1 MIKFFK
7 HIFFVNLILSLV
19 CKKLLNIRIC
29 IQVSMK
35 LFEYRGKELFDKYG
49 IAVPNGRLV
58 KDDNDFS
65 DLNFP
70 FVLKAQVPIGGRGK
84 AGGIKSADNI
94 SDAKEKF
101 TKIMGMDIKGY
112 TVRKVLAEEKVD
124 IKKELYLS
132 ITLDRSKR
140 MPLIMA
146 SGEGGMDI
154 ESVPDE
160 KIFKEWI
167 NPLVGVQSYQIRGIV
182 SKLNLEKEEGKEVAK
197 VLSKIYKLFREY
209 DCELVEINPLIIKR
223 DGGVMALDSKVNIND
238 DALYRHTD
246 LTPEVVELTPL
257 EKDAKE
263 KGIAFIQLEG
273 NIGVIANGAGLT
285 MATLDALTNYSGKGG
300 VFLDL
305 GGTDDPEKVKQAFS
319 LMKKAKPKVIF
330 LNLFGGITRCDTVAK
345 GVKEVILKE
354 GIDCPVISRIKGCN
368 EEEAKDILKDA
379 GLITGTTLQDAA
391 QKSSDLA
398 R

>member
-1 MIKFFK
+1 
-7 HIFFVNLILSLV
+7 
-19 CKKLLNIRIC
+19 
-29 IQVSMK
+29 MK
-35 LFEYRGKELFDKYG
+35 LFEYRGKELFDRYG
-49 IAVPNGRLV
+49 IPVPNGRLV
-58 KDDNDFS
+58 KNEKDFS
-65 DLNFP
+65 GLIFP

-84 AGGIKSADNI
+84 AGGIKSAENPK
-94 SDAKEKF
+94 DAKENF
-101 TKIMGMDIKGY
+101 SQIMGMDIKGY
-112 TVRKVLAEEKVD
+112 KVRKVLAEEKVN
-124 IKKELYLS
+124 IRKELYLS

-140 MPLIMA
+140 MSLIMA

-160 KIFKEWI
+160 KIFKEWV
-167 NPLVGVQSYQIRGIV
+167 NPLIGIQSFHIRGIV
-182 SKLNLEKEEGKEVAK
+182 SKLGLEKEEGKEVAK
-197 VLSKIYKLFREY
+197 VISKIYKLFREY
-209 DCELVEINPLIIKR
+209 DCELVEINPLIIKK

-238 DALYRHTD
+238 DAMYRHTD
-246 LTPEVVELTPL
+246 IEPEVVELTPL

-285 MATLDALTNYSGKGG
+285 MATLDALTHYEGKGG

-305 GGTDDPEKVKQAFS
+305 GGTDDPEKVKQAFE

-330 LNLFGGITRCDTVAK
+330 LNLFGGITRCDSVAK
-345 GVKEVILKE
+345 GVKAVITKE
-354 GIDCPVISRIKGCN
+354 GIDCPVITRIKGCN
-368 EEEAKDILKDA
+368 EEQAKDILKDA

>member
-1 MIKFFK
+1 
-7 HIFFVNLILSLV
+7 
-19 CKKLLNIRIC
+19 
-29 IQVSMK
+29 MK
-35 LFEYRGKELFDKYG
+35 LFEYRGKELFNKYG

-58 KDDNDFS
+58 KDENDFS

-84 AGGIKSADNI
+84 AGGIKSAENLNEAKDNF
-94 SDAKEKF
+94 S
-101 TKIMGMDIKGY
+101 KIMGMDIRGY

-140 MPLIMA
+140 MSLIMA
-146 SGEGGMDI
+146 SSEGGMDI

-167 NPLVGVQSYQIRGIV
+167 NPLIGIQSFHIRGIV
-182 SKLNLEKEEGKEVAK
+182 SRLKLEKEEGKEVAK
-197 VLSKIYKLFREY
+197 VISKIYKLFREY
-209 DCELVEINPLIIKR
+209 DCELVEINPLIIKK
-223 DGGVMALDSKVNIND
+223 DGKVMALDSKVNIND
-238 DALYRHTD
+238 DATYRHPD
-246 LTPEVVELTPL
+246 IEPEVVELTPL
-257 EKDAKE
+257 EKEAKE
-263 KGIAFIQLEG
+263 KGIAFIQLDG

-305 GGTDDPEKVKQAFS
+305 GGTDDPEKVKQAFE

-330 LNLFGGITRCDTVAK
+330 LNLFGGITRCDTVAR
-345 GVKEVILKE
+345 GVKEVITKE
-354 GIDCPVISRIKGCN
+354 GIDCPVITRIKGCN
-368 EEEAKDILKDA
+368 EDQAKDILKDA

>member
-1 MIKFFK
+1 
-7 HIFFVNLILSLV
+7 
-19 CKKLLNIRIC
+19 
-29 IQVSMK
+29 MK

-49 IAVPNGRLV
+49 ISVPKGRLV
-58 KDDNDFS
+58 KDNNDFS
-65 DLNFP
+65 GLNFP

-84 AGGIKSADNI
+84 AGGIKSAENLN
-94 SDAKEKF
+94 DAKEKF
-101 TKIMGMDIKGY
+101 SKIMGMDIKGY

-160 KIFKEWI
+160 KIFKEWV
-167 NPLVGVQSYQIRGIV
+167 NPLIGIQSYQIRGIV
-182 SKLNLEKEEGKEVAK
+182 TKLKLEKEEGKEVTK
-197 VLSKIYKLFREY
+197 VLINIYKLFREY
-209 DCELVEINPLIIKR
+209 DCELVEINPLIIKK

-238 DALYRHTD
+238 DALFRHTD
-246 LTPEVVELTPL
+246 LEPEVVELTPL

-263 KGIAFIQLEG
+263 KGIAFIQLDG

-345 GVKEVILKE
+345 GVKEVITKE

-368 EEEAKDILKDA
+368 EDEAKDILKDA

-391 QKSSDLA
+391 QKSSDMA

>member
-1 MIKFFK
+1 
-7 HIFFVNLILSLV
+7 
-19 CKKLLNIRIC
+19 
-29 IQVSMK
+29 MK

-49 IAVPNGRLV
+49 ISVPKGRLV
-58 KDDNDFS
+58 KNEKDFS
-65 DLNFP
+65 GLNFP

-84 AGGIKSADNI
+84 AGGIKSVENLK
-94 SDAKEKF
+94 DAKEKLSQ
-101 TKIMGMDIKGY
+101 IMGMDIRGY

-154 ESVPDE
+154 EGVPDE
-160 KIFKEWI
+160 KIFKEWV
-167 NPLVGVQSYQIRGIV
+167 NPLIGIQSFHIRGIV
-182 SKLNLEKEEGKEVAK
+182 SKLNLDKEEEKEVAK
-197 VLSKIYKLFREY
+197 VISKIYKLFREY
-209 DCELVEINPLIIKR
+209 DCELVEINPLIIKK

-238 DALYRHTD
+238 DAMYRHPD
-246 LTPEVVELTPL
+246 IEPEVVELTPL
-257 EKDAKE
+257 EKDAKD

-305 GGTDDPEKVKQAFS
+305 GGTDDPEKVKQAFE

-345 GVKEVILKE
+345 GVKEVITKE
-354 GIDCPVISRIKGCN
+354 GIDCPVVTRIKGCN
-368 EEEAKDILKDA
+368 EDIAKDILKDA

>member
-1 MIKFFK
+1 M
-7 HIFFVNLILSLV
+7 
-19 CKKLLNIRIC
+19 
-29 IQVSMK
+29 
-35 LFEYRGKELFDKYG
+35 
-49 IAVPNGRLV
+49 
-58 KDDNDFS
+58 
-65 DLNFP
+65 NFP
-70 FVLKAQVPIGGRGK
+70 FVLKAQIPIGGRGK
-84 AGGIKSADNI
+84 AGGIKPAENLK
-94 SDAKEKF
+94 DAKEKLSQ
-101 TKIMGMDIKGY
+101 IMGMDISGY

-124 IKKELYLS
+124 IKNELYLS

-146 SGEGGMDI
+146 SSEGGMDI

-160 KIFKEWI
+160 KIFKEWV
-167 NPLVGVQSYQIRGIV
+167 NPLIGIQPFHIRGIV
-182 SKLNLEKEEGKEVAK
+182 SKLKVEKEEGKEVAK
-197 VLSKIYKLFREY
+197 VISKIYKLFREY
-209 DCELVEINPLIIKR
+209 DCELVEINPLIIKKEG
-223 DGGVMALDSKVNIND
+223 DVMALDSKVNIND
-238 DALYRHTD
+238 DAMYRHPD
-246 LTPEVVELTPL
+246 IEPEIVELTPL
-257 EKDAKE
+257 EKDAKD

-285 MATLDALTNYSGKGG
+285 MATLDALTNYEGKGG

-305 GGTDDPEKVKQAFS
+305 GGTDDPEKVKQAFE

-345 GVKEVILKE
+345 GVKEVITKE
-354 GIDCPVISRIKGCN
+354 GIDCPVITRIKGCN
-368 EEEAKDILKDA
+368 EDQAKDILKDA

>member
-1 MIKFFK
+1 
-7 HIFFVNLILSLV
+7 
-19 CKKLLNIRIC
+19 
-29 IQVSMK
+29 MK

-58 KDDNDFS
+58 KDKNDFS
-65 DLNFP
+65 GLNFP

-84 AGGIKSADNI
+84 AGGIKSADNLN
-94 SDAKEKF
+94 DAKDKF
-101 TKIMGMDIKGY
+101 SQIMGMDIKGY
-112 TVRKVLAEEKVD
+112 EVRKVLAEEKVD
-124 IKKELYLS
+124 IKNEMYLS

-154 ESVPDE
+154 EGVPDE
-160 KIFKEWI
+160 KIFKEWV
-167 NPLVGVQSYQIRGIV
+167 NPLIGIQPFHIRGIV
-182 SKLNLEKEEGKEVAK
+182 SKLKLEKEEGKGVAK
-197 VLSKIYKLFREY
+197 VISQIYKLFREY
-209 DCELVEINPLIIKR
+209 DCELVEINPLIIKK

-238 DALYRHTD
+238 DALFRHPD
-246 LTPEVVELTPL
+246 IEPEVVELTPL

-263 KGIAFIQLEG
+263 KGIAFIQLDG

-285 MATLDALTNYSGKGG
+285 MATLDALTHYSGKGG

-305 GGTDDPEKVKQAFS
+305 GGTDDPEKVKQAFE

-330 LNLFGGITRCDTVAK
+330 LNLFGGITRCDSVAK
-345 GVKEVILKE
+345 GIKAVITKE
-354 GIDCPVISRIKGCN
+354 GIDCPVVTRIKGCN
-368 EEEAKDILKDA
+368 EDQAKDILKDA

-398 R
+398 RR

>member
-1 MIKFFK
+1 
-7 HIFFVNLILSLV
+7 
-19 CKKLLNIRIC
+19 
-29 IQVSMK
+29 MK

-49 IAVPNGRLV
+49 ISVPKGKLV
-58 KDDNDFS
+58 KNEKDFS
-65 DLNFP
+65 GLNLP

-84 AGGIKSADNI
+84 AGGIKSAEGAD
-94 SDAKEKF
+94 DAKK
-101 TKIMGMDIKGY
+101 KLSQIMGMDIRGY
-112 TVRKVLAEEKVD
+112 EVRKVLAEEKVD

-160 KIFKEWI
+160 KIFKEWV
-167 NPLVGVQSYQIRGIV
+167 NPLIGIQSFHIRGIV
-182 SKLNLEKEEGKEVAK
+182 PKLKLEKEEGKEVAK
-197 VLSKIYKLFREY
+197 VISKIYKLFRDY
-209 DCELVEINPLIIKR
+209 DCELVEINPLIISK
-223 DGGVMALDSKVNIND
+223 DGSVIALDSKVTIND
-238 DALYRHTD
+238 DAMYRHTD
-246 LTPEVVELTPL
+246 IEPELVELTPL
-257 EKDAKE
+257 EKDAKD

-285 MATLDALTNYSGKGG
+285 MATLDALTHYQGKGG

-305 GGTDDPEKVKQAFS
+305 GGTDDPEKVKQAFE

-345 GVKEVILKE
+345 GVKEVITKE
-354 GIDCPVISRIKGCN
+354 GIDCPVVTRIKGCN
-368 EEEAKDILKDA
+368 EDIAKDILKDA
-379 GLITGTTLQDAA
+379 GLITGATLQDAA

>member
-1 MIKFFK
+1 
-7 HIFFVNLILSLV
+7 
-19 CKKLLNIRIC
+19 
-29 IQVSMK
+29 MK
-35 LFEYRGKELFDKYG
+35 LFEYRGKELFEKYG
-49 IAVPNGRLV
+49 ILVPKGKLV
-58 KDDNDFS
+58 TNEKDFS
-65 DLNFP
+65 GLNFP

-84 AGGIKSADNI
+84 AGGIKSVENLN
-94 SDAKEKF
+94 DAREKLSQ
-101 TKIMGMDIKGY
+101 IMGMDIRGY
-112 TVRKVLAEEKVD
+112 KVRKVLAEEKIEV
-124 IKKELYLS
+124 KKELYLS

-146 SGEGGMDI
+146 SGKGGMDI

-167 NPLVGVQSYQIRGIV
+167 NPLIGIQPFHIRNIV
-182 SKLNLEKEEGKEVAK
+182 SKLNLEKEDSKEISK
-197 VLSKIYKLFREY
+197 VISKIYNLFRNY
-209 DCELVEINPLIIKR
+209 DCELVEINPLIISQQ
-223 DGGVMALDSKVNIND
+223 GSVLALDSKVTIND
-238 DALYRHTD
+238 DALYRHPD
-246 LTPEVVELTPL
+246 LVPEHIELTPL
-257 EKDAKE
+257 EKDAKD

-285 MATLDALTNYSGKGG
+285 MATLDALTNYEGKGG

-305 GGTDDPEKVKQAFS
+305 GGTDDPEKVKQAFE

-345 GVKEVILKE
+345 GVKEVITKE
-354 GIDCPVISRIKGCN
+354 GINCPVITRIKGCN
-368 EEEAKDILKDA
+368 EDIAKNILKDA

>member
-1 MIKFFK
+1 
-7 HIFFVNLILSLV
+7 
-19 CKKLLNIRIC
+19 
-29 IQVSMK
+29 MK

-58 KDDNDFS
+58 KDENDFS
-65 DLNFP
+65 GLNFP

-84 AGGIKSADNI
+84 AGGIKSADDLN
-94 SDAKEKF
+94 DAKEKF
-101 TKIMGMDIKGY
+101 SKIMGMDIKGY

-132 ITLDRSKR
+132 VTLDRSKR
-140 MPLIMA
+140 MSLIMA
-146 SGEGGMDI
+146 SASGGMDI
-154 ESVPDE
+154 ESVPDNE
-160 KIFKEWI
+160 IFKEWV
-167 NPLVGVQSYQIRGIV
+167 NPLIGIQSFHIRGII
-182 SKLNLEKEEGKEVAK
+182 SKLGLEKGEGKEVAK
-197 VLSKIYKLFREY
+197 VISKIYKLFREY
-209 DCELVEINPLIIKR
+209 DCELVEINPLIIKK

-238 DALYRHTD
+238 DAMYRHTD
-246 LTPEVVELTPL
+246 IEPEVVELTPL

-285 MATLDALTNYSGKGG
+285 MATLDALTHYSGKGG

-305 GGTDDPEKVKQAFS
+305 GGTDDPEKVEQAFE

-330 LNLFGGITRCDTVAK
+330 LNLFGGITRCDSVAK
-345 GVKEVILKE
+345 GVKAVITRE
-354 GIDCPVISRIKGCN
+354 GIDCPVITRIKGCN
-368 EEEAKDILKDA
+368 ENEAKDILKDA